1 MLAKGSMVGGG
12 VGLGPREQG
21 SPSGI
26 SDTNLSLHMQMGL
39 VGPVVTGVVRK
50 MVMGRGFC
58 CLVFGVLWVGLWMV
72 LKLLLI
78 K

>member
-1 MLAKGSMVGGG
+1 MLAKSAIGGGG

-26 SDTNLSLHMQMGL
+26 SDTHLSLQVQVGL

-58 CLVFGVLWVGLWMV
+58 CLVMGCCGWAFGWFLSCY
-72 LKLLLI
+72 
-78 K
+78 